1 MPDDKTKKVPHDAKR
16 VDVND
21 PDEVRYWCRKFHCS
35 EKMLKK
41 AVANVG
47 VLAVDVENE
56 VERLK
61 EIKRL
66 EEIKPQRDLGR

>member
-1 MPDDKTKKVPHDAKR
+1 MPDDKTKKFPHDAKR

-21 PDEVRYWCRKFHCS
+21 SDEVRYWRHKFHCS

-47 VLAVDVENE
+47 DLAVDVENE

-61 EIKRL
+61 EIKR
-66 EEIKPQRDLGR
+66 QRDLGR

>member
-1 MPDDKTKKVPHDAKR
+1 MPDDKTKKFPHDAKR

-21 PDEVRYWCRKFHCS
+21 PDEVRYWRHKFHCS

-47 VLAVDVENE
+47 DLAVDV
-56 VERLK
+56 
-61 EIKRL
+61 
-66 EEIKPQRDLGR
+66 